1 MKINTALATI
11 DTMIS
16 TIEGAQTTE
25 RDRATCTD
33 RSFYDEMDARHDA
46 ELTEYRA
53 LRDAIER
60 GLDYSV

>member
-11 DTMIS
+11 DSMIS
-16 TIEGAQTTE
+16 DIECAQSLE
-25 RDRATCTD
+25 RNYSGCTD
-33 RSFYDEMDARHDA
+33 RSFYNEMDARHAA
-46 ELTEYRA
+46 EIAEYQA